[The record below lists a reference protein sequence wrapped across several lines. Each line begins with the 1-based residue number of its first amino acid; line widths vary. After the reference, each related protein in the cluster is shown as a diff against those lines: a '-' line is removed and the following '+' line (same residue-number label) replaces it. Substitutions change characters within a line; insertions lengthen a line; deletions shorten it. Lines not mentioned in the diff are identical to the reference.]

1 MMSLLFEEVSYIY
14 DVIINYSLWRGVN
27 LLRGVCYVYDII
39 VIYLPL
45 PEECECDT
53 ERHVMNTEGDWVT
66 LCHRML
72 GGGYNC
78 YQHTQL
84 LVVYSHKYNSLTIVA
99 SSPITVTSGRL
110 VCVCVCVCVH
120 ACVCV
125 CSYVTVCD

>member
-1 MMSLLFEEVSYIY
+1 MMSLLLEEVSYIY

-53 ERHVMNTEGDWVT
+53 ERHVVNTEGDWVT

-72 GGGYNC
+72 GGGGGGGGD
-78 YQHTQL
+78 
-84 LVVYSHKYNSLTIVA
+84 
-99 SSPITVTSGRL
+99 ITVTNPLNCLWYIHTSTTHSLSWLLHRSL
-110 VCVCVCVCVH
+110 
-120 ACVCV
+120 
-125 CSYVTVCD
+125 